1 MERWVKNKGNVYLCQ
16 EIPKASSEPYD
27 LMFWFTGQSQILSC
41 QSNTSQSD
49 NWASTTA
56 LTHI

>member
-56 LTHI
+56 L